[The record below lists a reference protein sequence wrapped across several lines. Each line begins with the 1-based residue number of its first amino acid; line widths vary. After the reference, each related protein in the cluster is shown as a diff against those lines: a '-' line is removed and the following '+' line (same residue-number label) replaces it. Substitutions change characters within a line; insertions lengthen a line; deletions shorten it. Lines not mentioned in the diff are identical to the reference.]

1 VNNIKI
7 DINGM
12 NAQIVSLFEIVN
24 TKVDIDSPV
33 FTGNPTSE
41 FTPDVGSEEAF
52 SNTLATTAFVYSM
65 INEFSQEQ
73 PPSTPDTPPTNGGKI
88 NQPGGNNK
96 NTLIG
101 GGESGGWGGMWGLG
115 GENEHKTMKQ
125 KATNG
130 KSGEPGNNGAPGFV
144 KVYKIPGAVNI
155 LNWNIATYVHESE

>member
-12 NAQIVSLFEIVN
+12 NAQIVSLFETVN

-41 FTPDVGSEEAF
+41 FTPDVESEEAF

-65 INEFSQEQ
+65 INAFSQEQ
-73 PPSTPDTPPTNGGKI
+73 PPSAPDTPPTEGGKI

-96 NTLIG
+96 NTLMG
-101 GGESGGWGGMWGLG
+101 GGGSGGNGGISFSSFDPAGY
-115 GENEHKTMKQ
+115 
-125 KATNG
+125 
-130 KSGEPGNNGAPGFV
+130 NGAPGFV
-144 KVYKIPGAVNI
+144 KVYKIPGAVNTI
-155 LNWNIATYVHESE
+155 NWNIATYVHESE